1 MKEEEMNRKMKIRE
15 IKNSKQLWP
24 LRNLVL
30 WRHKNLLA
38 CGIEPDIK
46 RSTFHLGAVD
56 DDDNI
61 LGTATFISEKN
72 ENFRDNKQYRLRAMA
87 THPSARGTG
96 LGEKIILESIAKLKR
111 KKVEIL
117 WCDARIEA
125 TGFYDKM
132 GFSVVGDIYE
142 VPEIGP
148 HKLMYYKIE

>member
-1 MKEEEMNRKMKIRE
+1 MTTKTMTIKE

-30 WRHKNLLA
+30 WQHKDLLD
-38 CGIEPDIK
+38 CGIEPDLYQ
-46 RSTFHLGAVD
+46 STFHIGAID

-61 LGTATFISEKN
+61 LGTATFIN
-72 ENFRDNKQYRLRAMA
+72 ENNDNFSDIVQYRLRAMA

-96 LGEKIILESIAKLKR
+96 LGKDIVLNGIEKLKQ
-111 KKVEIL
+111 KKVDIV

-132 GFSVVGDIYE
+132 GFKTMGDIYE

-148 HKLMYYKIE
+148 HKLMYYQLTQK